1 MSATCP
7 FCGAKL
13 NLGLRFCV
21 VCGRHVTNETMGKF
35 AGLKGGFRPADIT
48 RRLDEMI
55 TAARFKKSRRSHEIE
70 RGARWAFVNTI
81 YLLVASG
88 LFYSAIQFSLETMFP
103 GKFHHTRIPVGQIL
117 TFLKQ
122 PHFSTGSASPPQPA
136 PPPKPQKKEAAP
148 APPAG
153 QPRVS
158 KTSASRGKRKVRGKR
173 SGRRGKSSKKQAK

>member
-122 PHFSTGSASPPQPA
+122 PQSSPQPA

-148 APPAG
+148 APPAS

>member
-55 TAARFKKSRRSHEIE
+55 TAARFKKSRRSHEVE

-81 YLLVASG
+81 YLLAATG

-122 PHFSTGSASPPQPA
+122 PQASPEPA
-136 PPPKPQKKEAAP
+136 PPPKPEKKKEAAP
-148 APPAG
+148 APPAS
-153 QPRVS
+153 QPKVS
-158 KTSASRGKRKVRGKR
+158 KTSASRAKRKVRGKR
-173 SGRRGKSSKKQAK
+173 SGRRAKSRKKRAK

>member
-55 TAARFKKSRRSHEIE
+55 SAARFKKSRRSHEIE

-81 YLLVASG
+81 YLLVATG

-122 PHFSTGSASPPQPA
+122 PLSPPDSNQTPA
-136 PPPKPQKKEAAP
+136 QTPPKPEKKEAAP
-148 APPAG
+148 APPAAK
-153 QPRVS
+153 PKVS
-158 KTSASRGKRKVRGKR
+158 KSSSSRAKRKVRGKR
-173 SGRRGKSSKKQAK
+173 SGRRGKSSKKRSHR